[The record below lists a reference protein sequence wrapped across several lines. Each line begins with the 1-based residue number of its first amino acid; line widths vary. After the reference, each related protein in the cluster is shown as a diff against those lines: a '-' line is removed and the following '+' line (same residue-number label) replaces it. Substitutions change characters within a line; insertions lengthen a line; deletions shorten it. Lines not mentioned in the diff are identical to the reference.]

1 MFDFQINIGSLA
13 LAANHNIK
21 QIIEVCEDKDKEGKL
36 CNLLKEIGSD
46 GNNKIII
53 FVETKKKVDDIT
65 KCIRREGYAAISIHG
80 DKSQPERD
88 YVLTEFRTGKSSILV
103 ATDVAARGL
112 DVEDVKF
119 VINFDYPNSSE
130 DYVHRIGRTGRCQ
143 QIGTAYAFFTLNNQR
158 QAKDLIAVL
167 EEAGQAITPQ
177 LQELAAM
184 ARNTQTG
191 RNRWQNR
198 SKDNTSPNSNNTN
211 RNTRVWNSNKTSNGN
226 DYRQSGPRLNNGGN
240 NLRNNEGVQRNPK
253 NNYQTNGYQSYQAA
267 SNQYQNGQG
276 YGSSFYSSNGSYQQQ
291 GGNRGYGM

>member
-1 MFDFQINIGSLA
+1 MA

-21 QIIEVCEDKDKEGKL
+21 QIIEVCEDKDKEVRL
-36 CNLLKEIGSD
+36 CSLLKEIGSD

-143 QIGTAYAFFTLNNQR
+143 QIGTAYAFFTSNNQR

-177 LQELAAM
+177 LQEMAAM
-184 ARNTQTG
+184 ARNSQTG

-198 SKDNTSPNSNNTN
+198 NKDNTSPNSNNIN
-211 RNTRVWNSNKTSNGN
+211 RNTRVWNSNKVSNGN
-226 DYRQSGPRLNNGGN
+226 DYRQTGPRMNNGGN
-240 NLRNNEGVQRNPK
+240 NDGTQRNQK
-253 NNYQTNGYQSYQAA
+253 NYQSGGYQSYQT
-267 SNQYQNGQG
+267 NQYQNGQG
-276 YGSSFYSSNGSYQQQ
+276 YGSNFYSSNGSYQQQ
-291 GGNRGYGM
+291 QQQQQQQGGNRGYGT